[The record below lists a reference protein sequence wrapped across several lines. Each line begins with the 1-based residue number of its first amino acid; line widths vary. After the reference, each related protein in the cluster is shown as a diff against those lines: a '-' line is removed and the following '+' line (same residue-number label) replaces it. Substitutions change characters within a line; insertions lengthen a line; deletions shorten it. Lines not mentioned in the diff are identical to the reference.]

1 MLFRKKK
8 KISQPVN
15 DESNQAEEKE
25 MGFFDHLEEFRN
37 RLIWASLSVVGG
49 CIVAGIFIQD
59 IISFVLLR
67 PAVIYGLKL
76 QNLKPFGQPML
87 YFKIILIVGIII
99 AFPFILY
106 QLWRFIAPG
115 LYVKERKWARHIT
128 FYTTLCFMSGVAFSY
143 FVMIPSMLKFA
154 ASFGSK
160 DIVNNIDVNEYLSF
174 ISMIVLAAGLLFE
187 MPMVVFVLS
196 RFGMLTP
203 AFLRKYRRHSI
214 VVILVLA
221 AVITPTPDPVSQLI
235 FASPLFV
242 LYEISILISKFAA
255 AKHQRIKREESE
267 TFEDK

>member
-1 MLFRKKK
+1 MLFKKK
-8 KISQPVN
+8 NKISEVDNIEQNPT
-15 DESNQAEEKE
+15 EEKE

-37 RLIWASLSVVGG
+37 RLIWASLSIVGG
-49 CIVAGIFIQD
+49 CIVSAVFIQD
-59 IISFVLLR
+59 IISIVLLR

-87 YFKIILIVGIII
+87 YFKIILIVGIIV

-115 LYVKERKWARHIT
+115 LYIKERRWARHIT

-203 AFLRKYRRHSI
+203 GFLRKYRRHSI
-214 VVILVLA
+214 IVILILA

-255 AKHQRIKREESE
+255 NKHQRVKAEEAAE
-267 TFEDK
+267 FDEK